1 MFRELTPDEQTEI
14 DALLASGQKI
24 QAVKRA
30 REATGAG
37 LAEAKAAVDA
47 REVYLRSVGTP
58 LEVRHNG
65 GDVMLAVVVLATLT
79 ALIVFVYLFL
89 VVFR

>member
-1 MFRELTPDEQTEI
+1 MSRELTPQEQTEI
-14 DALLASGQKI
+14 DALLAAGQKI
-24 QAVKRA
+24 HAVKRA

-47 REVYLRSVGTP
+47 REVFLKSAGTP
-58 LEVRHNG
+58 LEVRHNS
-65 GDVMLAVVVLATLT
+65 GDVMLAVVVLAILT
-79 ALIVFVYLFL
+79 ALIVFAYLFF